1 MTLLPALMISSSIA
15 VQAQP
20 SSAWSSLI
28 TMPTARGEFGTA
40 VVNGKIYVI
49 GGVNQNNQPLNTVE
63 EYNPITNQW
72 TSKTAMPT
80 ARSGFAI
87 SVYDN
92 RIYVIGGS
100 VGNGFVGNNEV
111 YDPVANTWTTKAS
124 MHTPRADLAASL
136 VNGRMYLIGGKM
148 YSNQAP
154 FYIETS
160 LNEVYDPLKDE
171 WSTKSAIPSPVE
183 GYASA
188 VLGNRIY
195 IIGGSKVQVGTGSAF
210 TNSNQVYDPATDQW
224 SQAASLPVASSYA
237 AAAVT
242 QGNMAKEA
250 IYYIG
255 GYTGNQYSSQVR
267 IFSPQSNS
275 WSTAEDLPTA
285 RAYLGVAVVNDL
297 IYAIGGFNGQWLN
310 TNELYTPLD
319 YGTMPPKVVII
330 SPQNR
335 TYQQVTLSF
344 VLNRDASWM
353 GYSIDGGVNVTLSS
367 EVRLNDLVQGGHQIR
382 IYANDSAGNMGASDT
397 VYFSID
403 TIAPAIQIL
412 NPANQSYGTTDVQL
426 QFIVDDLNATL
437 AYSLDGQASVAIIGN
452 QTLLALSNGGHRIT
466 VYAIDSLGN
475 ASEETVYFEVAPFPW
490 LLLIAILAIV
500 IIVVAASYIM
510 IKHRKTRAEGSEG
523 DSLSI

>member
-1 MTLLPALMISSSIA
+1 
-15 VQAQP
+15 
-20 SSAWSSLI
+20 
-28 TMPTARGEFGTA
+28 
-40 VVNGKIYVI
+40 
-49 GGVNQNNQPLNTVE
+49 
-63 EYNPITNQW
+63 
-72 TSKTAMPT
+72 
-80 ARSGFAI
+80 
-87 SVYDN
+87 
-92 RIYVIGGS
+92 
-100 VGNGFVGNNEV
+100 
-111 YDPVANTWTTKAS
+111 
-124 MHTPRADLAASL
+124 
-136 VNGRMYLIGGKM
+136 
-148 YSNQAP
+148 
-154 FYIETS
+154 
-160 LNEVYDPLKDE
+160 
-171 WSTKSAIPSPVE
+171 
-183 GYASA
+183 
-188 VLGNRIY
+188 
-195 IIGGSKVQVGTGSAF
+195 
-210 TNSNQVYDPATDQW
+210 
-224 SQAASLPVASSYA
+224 VASSYA

-319 YGTMPPKVVII
+319 YGTMPPKVVIF

-367 EVRLNDLVQGGHQIR
+367 EVRLNNLVQGGHQIR